1 MEGHEFPDGSEIAT
15 MFCKDGQ
22 WVPSKAKWSSLP
34 DCTATCTPPCL
45 NGGNCL
51 SFNVCQCPQDY
62 RGPQCQYSK

>member
-22 WVPSKAKWSSLP
+22 WIPTKEKWSSLP
-34 DCTATCTPPCL
+34 DCAATCTPPCQ